1 MGLLKGT
8 RRDESLTGLEICSRG
23 LRMVRLERSNPTGI
37 VKNFGMLTWERGR
50 ISEKLMSDPNS
61 LGELIRTTLDEQN
74 IRIKGVVC
82 ALPAQSVFAKRITLP
97 DCPWHELKAQVELEA
112 LSLLPQGGLGV
123 RIDFHPMK
131 KVQKDQVEV
140 LLVAAR
146 ESAINLLHETAEVA
160 GLDLV
165 VVDVDAFA
173 IYNFFLKT
181 WPDHI
186 VKTCVLLG
194 IGDMCSVVAV
204 QNRGGLSFVG
214 DWPVGVDMVVEKV
227 ADSLAI
233 SEERAYQNV
242 MDDSDF
248 EQSVVLEEIGTLC
261 EELNRRISL
270 LGAMADI
277 DEPITQVVLCGE
289 GARLKSLRAE
299 LERSSG
305 IPVEVLD
312 PLKDKMSGKSEN
324 ADNFG
329 AQYALAAGLA
339 LRTGSD
345 RRVRIPEKA

>member
-1 MGLLKGT
+1 
-8 RRDESLTGLEICSRG
+8 
-23 LRMVRLERSNPTGI
+23 MVCLERSNHKSR
-37 VKNFGMLTWERGR
+37 VKNFGMLTWEGGK

-74 IRIKGVVC
+74 IRIKRVVC
-82 ALPAQSVFAKRITLP
+82 ALPAPSVFVKRITLP
-97 DCPWHELKAQVELEA
+97 NCPWHELKPQVELEA
-112 LSLLPQGGLGV
+112 MSLLPEGGLGV
-123 RIDFHPMK
+123 RIDFHPMR
-131 KVQKDQVEV
+131 KVEKDQVEV

-160 GLDLV
+160 GLDMV

-173 IYNFFLKT
+173 IYNIFLET
-181 WPDHI
+181 WPDQI
-186 VKTCVLLG
+186 VKTSVLLG
-194 IGDMCSVVAV
+194 IGDTCSVVAV

-214 DWPVGVDMVVEKV
+214 DWPVGFDMVVEMV

-233 SEERAYQNV
+233 SEEKAHQNI

-248 EQSVVLEEIGTLC
+248 EESSVLEGTGTLC
-261 EELNRRISL
+261 QELNRRISL

-277 DEPITQVVLCGE
+277 DEPITQIVLCGE
-289 GARLKSLRAE
+289 GAGIRGLRAE

-305 IPVEVLD
+305 IPVTVLN
-312 PLKDKMSGKSEN
+312 PLKEKVSSKSEN
-324 ADNFG
+324 MANFG

-345 RRVRIPEKA
+345 RRLRIPDRA